1 MGGSVV
7 FLTFGVRRENEMIK
21 KILEKWNNVRLKNKL
36 LLSFVILILIPMSLI
51 FILSYTSLKNS
62 TLRKFAL
69 YNKVLFENA
78 TEEVQNFLDELNSIK
93 YDFIMDDN
101 LISDLGKTFAR
112 YTDHQDSFLYTNILT
127 KMSQFISTKEIIQS
141 VQVINKSKEV
151 YFFSKLQGD
160 VPYENDKQLKEG
172 FFNEII
178 KQEGKYVN
186 GGYDKRRDVFVVGC
200 ELFSRD
206 KIQPVAEMIVSF
218 SLDFLKDIIEKYNLT
233 EGGFYVVDGSSN
245 QVIFKTTDKF
255 ESIIKKLILK
265 NETKFVPKFIFF
277 EEAIPDLNWRLIYIV
292 SESTLLNNFS
302 YTKRLLI
309 LSFTFLAIFAVL
321 FLIFISE
328 NITTPITRLIYQM
341 RNLEN
346 SKLKNNIKIAR
357 KDEIGDLLNSFYQ
370 MLRRIDELVIKVYE
384 EEIARKNAEINLLY
398 MQLNPHFLYNT
409 LDTINALAELGRCED
424 ISMVAVSLA
433 KFLRSNMAVNKSTVS
448 LAEEISQVEY
458 YLTIMKIRF
467 SGKLSYRVL
476 YSQEEVL
483 MAEVPRHLLLPLV
496 ENSIV
501 HGFKDKKK
509 NAKILIRARKIES
522 RLRVEVVDNGC
533 GIDWAELEKNLNDNK
548 SIGIPNIMK
557 RLKLLY
563 KEDFKFE
570 IKSKVGFWTKIV
582 IEIPWNKAIKKE
594 ETENVYSFDSGR

>member
-1 MGGSVV
+1 
-7 FLTFGVRRENEMIK
+7 MIK
-21 KILEKWNNVRLKNKL
+21 KLLGKWNDIKLKNKL
-36 LLSFVILILIPMSLI
+36 LIAFVILMLLPMSLM
-51 FILSYTSLKNS
+51 FLLSYTSLKNS
-62 TLRKFAL
+62 TLEKFTL
-69 YNKVLFENA
+69 YNQVLFENA

-101 LISDLGKTFAR
+101 LMSDIGKTFAR

-141 VQVINKSKEV
+141 VQIINKSKEV

-160 VPYENDKQLKEG
+160 VPYESDKQIKEG
-172 FFNEII
+172 FFNRIV

-186 GGYDKRRDVFVVGC
+186 GGYDKSRDVYVVGC

-218 SLDFLKDIIEKYNLT
+218 SLNFLKDIIEKYHLT
-233 EGGFYVVDGSSN
+233 EGGFYVVDKSSN
-245 QVIFKTTDKF
+245 QVIFKTTDRF
-255 ESIIKKLILK
+255 EDIIKTLSLED
-265 NETKFVPKFIFF
+265 ETKLAPKFIFF
-277 EEAIPDLNWRLIYIV
+277 EETIPDLNWKLIYII

-309 LSFTFLAIFAVL
+309 FSFSFLAIFAVL

-328 NITTPITRLIYQM
+328 NITSPITRLIYQM
-341 RNLEN
+341 RNLEQ
-346 SKLKNNIKIAR
+346 SKLQNSIKFAR

-370 MLRRIDELVIKVYE
+370 MLKRIDELVIKVYE

-424 ISMVAVSLA
+424 VSLVSISLA
-433 KFLRSNMAVNKSTVS
+433 KFLRESLNFSTS
-448 LAEEISQVEY
+448 TIPLFQEIQHTEH

-467 SGKLSYRVL
+467 SGKLSYKITTEDDSVFD
-476 YSQEEVL
+476 
-483 MAEVPRHLLLPLV
+483 AEVPRHLLLPLV

-501 HGFKDKKK
+501 HGFKNKKDG
-509 NAKILIRARKIES
+509 AKILIRSKKAEDKLKI
-522 RLRVEVVDNGC
+522 EVVDNGC
-533 GIDWAELEKNLNDNK
+533 GIEWQKITQIKENINNG
-548 SIGIPNIMK
+548 SIGISNIIK
-557 RLKLLY
+557 RLKILY
-563 KEDFKFE
+563 DNQFHFE
-570 IKSKVGFWTKIV
+570 ISSKAGFWTKVV
-582 IEIPWNKAIKKE
+582 IEIPWKE
-594 ETENVYSFDSGR
+594 KEQAGR

>member
-1 MGGSVV
+1 
-7 FLTFGVRRENEMIK
+7 MIK
-21 KILEKWNNVRLKNKL
+21 KLLGKWNDIKLKNKL
-36 LLSFVILILIPMSLI
+36 LIAFVILMLLPMSLM
-51 FILSYTSLKNS
+51 FLLSYTSLKNS
-62 TLRKFAL
+62 TLEKFTL
-69 YNKVLFENA
+69 YNQVLFENA

-101 LISDLGKTFAR
+101 LMSDIGKTFAR

-141 VQVINKSKEV
+141 VQIINKSKEV

-160 VPYENDKQLKEG
+160 VPYESDKQIKEG
-172 FFNEII
+172 FFNRIV

-186 GGYDKRRDVFVVGC
+186 GGYDKSRDVYVVGC

-218 SLDFLKDIIEKYNLT
+218 SLNFLKDIIEKYHLT
-233 EGGFYVVDGSSN
+233 EGGFYVVDKSSN
-245 QVIFKTTDKF
+245 QVIFKTTDRF
-255 ESIIKKLILK
+255 EDIIKTLSLED
-265 NETKFVPKFIFF
+265 ETKLAPKFIFF
-277 EEAIPDLNWRLIYIV
+277 EETIPDLNWKLIYII

-309 LSFTFLAIFAVL
+309 FSFSFLAIFAVL

-328 NITTPITRLIYQM
+328 NITSPITRLIYQM
-341 RNLEN
+341 RNLEQ
-346 SKLKNNIKIAR
+346 SKLQNSIKFAR

-370 MLRRIDELVIKVYE
+370 MLKRIDELVIKVYE

-424 ISMVAVSLA
+424 VSLVSISLA
-433 KFLRSNMAVNKSTVS
+433 KFLRESLNFSTS
-448 LAEEISQVEY
+448 TIPLFQEIQHTEH

-467 SGKLSYRVL
+467 SGKLSYKITTEDDSVFD
-476 YSQEEVL
+476 
-483 MAEVPRHLLLPLV
+483 AEVPRHLLLPLV

-501 HGFKDKKK
+501 HGFKNKKDG
-509 NAKILIRARKIES
+509 AKILIRSKKAEDK
-522 RLRVEVVDNGC
+522 LRIEVVDNGC
-533 GIDWAELEKNLNDNK
+533 GIEWQKITQIKENINNG
-548 SIGIPNIMK
+548 SIGISNIIK
-557 RLKLLY
+557 RLKILY
-563 KEDFKFE
+563 DNQFHFE
-570 IKSKVGFWTKIV
+570 ISSKAGFWTKVV
-582 IEIPWNKAIKKE
+582 IEIPWKE
-594 ETENVYSFDSGR
+594 KEQAGR

>member
-1 MGGSVV
+1 
-7 FLTFGVRRENEMIK
+7 MIK
-21 KILEKWNNVRLKNKL
+21 KLLGKWNDIKLKNKL
-36 LLSFVILILIPMSLI
+36 LIAFVILMLLPMSLM
-51 FILSYTSLKNS
+51 FLLSYTSLKNS
-62 TLRKFAL
+62 TLEKFTL
-69 YNKVLFENA
+69 YNQVLFENA

-101 LISDLGKTFAR
+101 LMSDIGKTFAR

-141 VQVINKSKEV
+141 VQIINKSKEV

-160 VPYENDKQLKEG
+160 VPYESDKQIKEG
-172 FFNEII
+172 FFNRIV

-186 GGYDKRRDVFVVGC
+186 GGYDKSRDVYVVGC

-218 SLDFLKDIIEKYNLT
+218 SLNFLKDIIEKYHLT
-233 EGGFYVVDGSSN
+233 EGGFYVVDKSSN
-245 QVIFKTTDKF
+245 QVIFKTTDRF
-255 ESIIKKLILK
+255 EDIIKTLSLK
-265 NETKFVPKFIFF
+265 DETKLAPKFIFF
-277 EEAIPDLNWRLIYIV
+277 EETIPDLNWKLIYII

-309 LSFTFLAIFAVL
+309 FSFSFLAIFAVL

-328 NITTPITRLIYQM
+328 NITSPITRLIYQM
-341 RNLEN
+341 RNLEQ
-346 SKLKNNIKIAR
+346 SKLQNSIKFAR

-370 MLRRIDELVIKVYE
+370 MLKRIDELVIKVYE

-424 ISMVAVSLA
+424 VSLVSISLA
-433 KFLRSNMAVNKSTVS
+433 KFLRESLNFSTS
-448 LAEEISQVEY
+448 TIPLFQEIQHTEH

-467 SGKLSYRVL
+467 SGKLSYKITTEDDNVFD
-476 YSQEEVL
+476 
-483 MAEVPRHLLLPLV
+483 AEVPRHLLLPLV

-501 HGFKDKKK
+501 HGFKNKKDG
-509 NAKILIRARKIES
+509 AKILIRSKKAEDK
-522 RLRVEVVDNGC
+522 LRIEVVDNGC
-533 GIDWAELEKNLNDNK
+533 GIEWQKITQIKENINNG
-548 SIGIPNIMK
+548 SIGISNIIK
-557 RLKLLY
+557 RLKILY
-563 KEDFKFE
+563 DNQFHFE
-570 IKSKVGFWTKIV
+570 ISSKAGFWTKVV
-582 IEIPWNKAIKKE
+582 IEIPWKE
-594 ETENVYSFDSGR
+594 KEQAGR

>member
-1 MGGSVV
+1 MV
-7 FLTFGVRRENEMIK
+7 K
-21 KILEKWNNVRLKNKL
+21 KLLGKWNNIKLKNKL
-36 LLSFVILILIPMSLI
+36 LIAFVLLMLLPMSLI
-51 FILSYTSLKNS
+51 FLLSYTSLKNS
-62 TLRKFAL
+62 TLEKFTL
-69 YNKVLFENA
+69 YNQVLFENA

-101 LISDLGKTFAR
+101 LISDIGKTFAR
-112 YTDHQDSFLYTNILT
+112 YTDPQDSFLYTNILT

-141 VQVINKSKEV
+141 VQIINKSKEV

-160 VPYENDKQLKEG
+160 VPYENDKQIKEG

-186 GGYDKRRDVFVVGC
+186 GGYDKSRDVFVVGC

-218 SLDFLKDIIEKYNLT
+218 SLNFLKDIIEKYHLT
-233 EGGFYVVDGSSN
+233 EGGFYVVDKSSN
-245 QVIFKTTDKF
+245 QVIFKTTDRF
-255 ESIIKKLILK
+255 EDIIKTLSLK
-265 NETKFVPKFIFF
+265 DETELAPKFIFF
-277 EEAIPDLNWRLIYIV
+277 EETIPELNWKLIYII

-309 LSFTFLAIFAVL
+309 FSFTFLAIFAVL

-328 NITTPITRLIYQM
+328 NITSPITRLIYQM
-341 RNLEN
+341 RNLEQ
-346 SKLKNNIKIAR
+346 SKLQNSIKIAR

-370 MLRRIDELVIKVYE
+370 MLKRIDELVIKVYE

-424 ISMVAVSLA
+424 VSLVSISLA
-433 KFLRSNMAVNKSTVS
+433 KFLRESLNFSTS
-448 LAEEISQVEY
+448 TIPLFQEIQHTEH

-467 SGKLSYRVL
+467 SGKLSYRITTEDDNVFDA
-476 YSQEEVL
+476 Q
-483 MAEVPRHLLLPLV
+483 VPRHLLLPLV

-501 HGFKDKKK
+501 HGFKNKKDG
-509 NAKILIRARKIES
+509 AKILIRSKKAKDK
-522 RLRVEVVDNGC
+522 LRIEVVDNGC
-533 GIDWAELEKNLNDNK
+533 GIEWQKITQIKENINNG
-548 SIGIPNIMK
+548 SIGISNIIK
-557 RLKLLY
+557 RLKILY
-563 KEDFKFE
+563 DNQFHFE
-570 IKSKVGFWTKIV
+570 ISSKAGFWTKVI
-582 IEIPWNKAIKKE
+582 IEIPWKE
-594 ETENVYSFDSGR
+594 KEQAGR